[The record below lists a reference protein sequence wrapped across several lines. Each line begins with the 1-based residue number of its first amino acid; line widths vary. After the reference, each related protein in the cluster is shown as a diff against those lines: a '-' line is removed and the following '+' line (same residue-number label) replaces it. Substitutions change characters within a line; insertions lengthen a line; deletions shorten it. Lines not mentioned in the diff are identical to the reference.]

1 MDWSI
6 EKMDW
11 PRPEL
16 LPRSPLSTS
25 IATAGSSRSGKLED
39 SSEPRN
45 AAVGA
50 NNPVIASWRVRRT
63 ASSVTPGGSNLV
75 VPSDSMV
82 PTSTGAHCTVELRCC
97 PSGKV
102 TVNRGA

>member
-6 EKMDW
+6 EKIDW

-16 LPRSPLSTS
+16 LPRSPLRTS
-25 IATAGSSRSGKLED
+25 MATAGSSRAGKLDD
-39 SSEPRN
+39 SNDPRS

-50 NNPVIASWRVRRT
+50 NSPVMASWRVRRS

-82 PTSTGAHCTVELRCC
+82 PSSTGAHCTAALRCW

-102 TVNRGA
+102 TVNWGA